1 MLADAKSISELA
13 RRDEIKDYEIKIK
26 RNNRK

>member
-13 RRDEIKDYEIKIK
+13 RRDEIKDYKIKIE
-26 RNNRK
+26 RNNRT